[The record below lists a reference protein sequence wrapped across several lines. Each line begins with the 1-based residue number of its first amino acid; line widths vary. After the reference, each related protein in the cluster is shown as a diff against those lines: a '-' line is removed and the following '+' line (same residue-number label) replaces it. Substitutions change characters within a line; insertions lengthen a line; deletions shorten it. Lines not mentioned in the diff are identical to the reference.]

1 MRELPDKKP
10 IATEEDIEAVV
21 RRESEEA
28 LSRFRSR
35 DFASGLKARLDSPSA
50 RQPFFLF
57 RKPVFVPALGVL
69 VVAAAAI
76 FLLLRTPNAENDS
89 VEAGVRFMTESLAK
103 SDVFRAGILSP
114 LAGRSDEASTGRAI
128 ASFAAVLFRAA
139 GGSDTG
145 SESEQTAP
153 AEGGAPLRPLFS
165 PDERFKILY
174 EDQVILRVLTQ
185 IATHKEV

>member
-1 MRELPDKKP
+1 MRESPDKKP
-10 IATEEDIEAVV
+10 IATEEDIEAIV

-35 DFASGLKARLDSPSA
+35 DFASGLKARLDSPPA

-103 SDVFRAGILSP
+103 SDVFRAEGTRVFSGEP
-114 LAGRSDEASTGRAI
+114 GEGSEVRGAG
-128 ASFAAVLFRAA
+128 SFATVLFRAA
-139 GGSDTG
+139 TGSDAESA
-145 SESEQTAP
+145 SESIAP
-153 AEGGAPLRPLFS
+153 VEGNTPLRPLFS

-174 EDQVILRVLTQ
+174 EDQVILRVLTKFAAQ
-185 IATHKEV
+185 KEV

>member
-1 MRELPDKKP
+1 MRKSPDEKP
-10 IATEEDIEAVV
+10 IATEADIEAVV

-28 LSRFRSR
+28 LRRFRSV
-35 DFASGLKARLDSPSA
+35 DFASHLIARLDSPRA
-50 RQPFFLF
+50 RQLFFLF
-57 RKPVFVPALGVL
+57 RKPVFVPAIGVL
-69 VVAAAAI
+69 ILAAATI
-76 FLLLRTPNAENDS
+76 FFLLRTPNAENGR
-89 VEAGVRFMTESLAK
+89 VEAGFRFMTESLAK

-114 LAGRSDEASTGRAI
+114 LAGRSDEASAGRAI
-128 ASFAAVLFRAA
+128 ASFAAILFRAA